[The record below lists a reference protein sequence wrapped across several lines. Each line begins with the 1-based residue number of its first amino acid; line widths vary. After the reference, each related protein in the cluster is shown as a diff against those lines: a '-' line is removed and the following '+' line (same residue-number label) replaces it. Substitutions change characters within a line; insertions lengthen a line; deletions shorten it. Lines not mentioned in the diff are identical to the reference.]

1 VKSINKDE
9 YAAAVVKL
17 LELAQTNTGGGRV
30 AAQVLLSAYNGD
42 AFQLDVSS
50 LCNLDRF
57 NIVLAMAVI
66 QGRYHTYKEPH
77 SLILNGDQIFA
88 DLWNH
93 WRNLHV
99 EQRGKK
105 LCPDCD
111 GLGKRYSYAEDDL
124 GEPCPRCAGQ
134 GRICSCD
141 RG

>member
-1 VKSINKDE
+1 MKSMTVDE
-9 YAAAVVKL
+9 YSTAVANLV
-17 LELAQTNTGGGRV
+17 ELALTNTSGGRV

-42 AFQLDVSS
+42 AFQLDLSS
-50 LCNLDRF
+50 LCSLDRH
-57 NIVLAMAVI
+57 NIVLAIAVI
-66 QGRYHTYKEPH
+66 QGRYYTFKEPH

-88 DLWNH
+88 DLWNR

-111 GLGKRYSYAEDDL
+111 GLGKRNSYAEDDL

-134 GRICSCD
+134 GRICFCD